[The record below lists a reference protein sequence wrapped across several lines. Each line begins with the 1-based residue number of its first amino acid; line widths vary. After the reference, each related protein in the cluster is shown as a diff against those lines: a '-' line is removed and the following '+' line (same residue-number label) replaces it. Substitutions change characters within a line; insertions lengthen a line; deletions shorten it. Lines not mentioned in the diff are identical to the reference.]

1 MRQALR
7 LFALLLRAY
16 LRDRTAL
23 FFSLIVPLMLM
34 VIFGYLNL
42 GDFGRVTL
50 AIDDQAKNQSSAQ
63 ILQIVKGIE
72 TFQVTELRSRCCRP
86 CGARTAPGCSRARPC
101 ERSGEPP
108 SPSNP
113 SGTRTCGGG

>member
-50 AIDDQAKNQSSAQ
+50 AVDDQAKNQSSAQ
-63 ILQIVKGIE
+63 LLQILRDID
-72 TFQVTELRSRCCRP
+72 TFQVTELPADQALAKLR
-86 CGARTAPGCSRARPC
+86 RTELDMLIAIP
-101 ERSGEPP
+101 
-108 SPSNP
+108 
-113 SGTRTCGGG
+113 

>member
-1 MRQALR
+1 MRQTLR

-50 AIDDQAKNQSSAQ
+50 AIDDQAKNQSSPFPHFELP
-63 ILQIVKGIE
+63 IDGI
-72 TFQVTELRSRCCRP
+72 QGRL
-86 CGARTAPGCSRARPC
+86 
-101 ERSGEPP
+101 
-108 SPSNP
+108 
-113 SGTRTCGGG
+113 GGIAWQS